1 MTNLAHVAETALLV
15 LLAYVVGCLLGYGL
29 HRLLHAAQ
37 GTRIVPPEMAETA
50 PAPPPRRVPTPAA
63 RLAAAAANDPP
74 PDLPTRAAP
83 PAEPVPPAP
92 PADPRPPAL
101 AAPRNGTP
109 DKLQAIK
116 GIGPKIEASLHA
128 LGIYHLDQIAAWDRA
143 NVDWVDARL
152 AFKGRIRREQ
162 WVAQAERMLA
172 ERLLADS

>member
-1 MTNLAHVAETALLV
+1 MTNLAHIAETALLMLLTYV
-15 LLAYVVGCLLGYGL
+15 LGCLLGYGL

-37 GTRIVPPEMAETA
+37 GTRIVQPELVAAEA
-50 PAPPPRRVPTPAA
+50 EPPPRRVPTPAA

-74 PDLPTRAAP
+74 PELPQRAVQPVAAAP
-83 PAEPVPPAP
+83 EP
-92 PADPRPPAL
+92 PADPRPAAL
-101 AAPRNGTP
+101 PAPRGGTP
-109 DKLQAIK
+109 DNLRAIK

-172 ERLLADS
+172 ERVPEGD